1 MGYDYQTFRGF
12 LGEAKY
18 KGKDEK
24 TNAKTHTSCHIYK
37 SEKHSFLNFESCTSV
52 FHDITLKSIYV
63 RTGFDQTFFSSIWLD
78 KYYFYESIA
87 HLQHKYNIF

>member
-37 SEKHSFLNFESCTSV
+37 SEIHF
-52 FHDITLKSIYV
+52 
-63 RTGFDQTFFSSIWLD
+63 
-78 KYYFYESIA
+78 
-87 HLQHKYNIF
+87 